1 MYIAGR
7 WVSLEIANTIFILWA
22 VAVAVLC
29 AIVWW
34 VSRGR
39 PPKSSAK
46 DAPARRRRV
55 KHRKR

>member
-7 WVSLEIANTIFILWA
+7 WVSLETANTIFILWA
-22 VAVAVLC
+22 VAVAVLG

-39 PPKSSAK
+39 SPKSPTK
-46 DAPARRRRV
+46 EVPARRRRG
-55 KHRKR
+55 KHRKQ